1 MFKLASSTTFK
12 PVHRQKQAVRFYMC
26 KSAHTKLSKIVSLI
40 DCGTYDT
47 AEHVTVESES
57 SPSHYAVYKVD
68 KE

>member
-1 MFKLASSTTFK
+1 
-12 PVHRQKQAVRFYMC
+12 MC